1 MDPRGQVA
9 TQECALWVL
18 SPNAHTFGPPWPR
31 AVAISEPPTL
41 VLKCPSVLSTPG
53 LSSWGALDRQQGKQ
67 YSWCQKAW
75 VLGEF

>member
-31 AVAISEPPTL
+31 AVAISELAHIGPEMSLCIVNPWTVQLGGSRQAAGEAVQL
-41 VLKCPSVLSTPG
+41 VPESLG
-53 LSSWGALDRQQGKQ
+53 LG
-67 YSWCQKAW
+67 
-75 VLGEF
+75 